1 MRLSAA
7 SSDVHR
13 SSYIARTIAEMTTS
27 SVPAAGMSLQ
37 KVMARYAVPRC
48 GPAVSNLLTSVTLYV
63 GLIGAACV
71 ALRVSPWL
79 AGGLS
84 VVAAGFLLRTF
95 IVFHDCAH
103 GSFLPSKRANAMLG
117 AALGVLV
124 YTPFALWRREHAIH
138 HATAGDL
145 DRRGVGDV
153 QTLTVDEYLALP
165 WWGRLRYWLFRN
177 PLVMFGLGPLWVVLL
192 GPRVVSWSSPRRL
205 QRSVLGTDLVLVVV
219 IAALCWLLGWQGFLV
234 VQLPAL
240 LVSGSIGIWL
250 FYVQHQFEDTYWQSS
265 ESWSYDDAAL
275 QGSSYL
281 RLPRVLQFLTGNI
294 GLHHVHHLSA
304 RIPNYNLQAA
314 HEENAALHGVPTIS
328 LLDGLRATRL
338 KLWDER
344 QGKLV
349 GFRVAH
355 ATPTR

>member
-1 MRLSAA
+1 MNHDGNGRGKNGE
-7 SSDVHR
+7 VHR
-13 SSYIARTIAEMTTS
+13 SAS
-27 SVPAAGMSLQ
+27 SVPAAGVSLQ
-37 KVMARYAVPRC
+37 KVMARYAVPRY
-48 GPAVSNLLTSVTLYV
+48 GPAVSNLLSSVTLYV

-71 ALRVSPWL
+71 ALRFSAWL

-103 GSFLPSKRANAMLG
+103 GSFVPSKRANALLG

-124 YTPFALWRREHAIH
+124 YTPFALWRRQHAIH

-153 QTLTVDEYLALP
+153 HTLTVEEYLALP

-177 PLVMFGLGPLWVVLL
+177 PVVMFGLGPLWVLLL
-192 GPRVVSWSSPRRL
+192 GPRLVSWSYPRRL

-219 IAALCWLLGWQGFLV
+219 IATLCWLLGWQGFLI

-250 FYVQHQFEDTYWQSS
+250 FYVQHQFEDTYWQSN

-294 GLHHVHHLSA
+294 GLHHVHHLNA
-304 RIPNYNLQAA
+304 RIPNYNLPAA
-314 HEENAALHGVPTIS
+314 HDENAALHSVPTIS

-344 QGKLV
+344 QRKLV

>member
-1 MRLSAA
+1 MK
-7 SSDVHR
+7 
-13 SSYIARTIAEMTTS
+13 TS
-27 SVPAAGMSLQ
+27 SVPTTGTSLQ
-37 KVMARYAVPRC
+37 KVLARYAVPRR
-48 GPAVSNLLTSVTLYV
+48 GRAVSNLLTSAVLYV
-63 GLIGAACV
+63 GLIGASCAV
-71 ALRVSPWL
+71 LGLSVWL

-84 VVAAGFLLRTF
+84 VIAAAFLLRTF

-103 GSFLPSKRANAMLG
+103 GSFLPSKRANALLG
-117 AALGVLV
+117 ATLGVLV
-124 YTPFALWRREHAIH
+124 YTPFAVWRREHAIH

-153 QTLTVDEYLALP
+153 QTLTVDEYHTLP
-165 WWGRLRYWLFRN
+165 WWSRLRYRLFRN
-177 PLVMFGLGPLWVVLL
+177 PFVMFGLGPLWVVLL
-192 GPRVVSWSSPRRL
+192 GPRVVSWSTPRRL
-205 QRSVLGTDLVLVVV
+205 QRSVLGTDLILVVL
-219 IAALCWLLGWQGFLV
+219 IAAFCWLLGWQGFLV

-250 FYVQHQFEDTYWQSS
+250 FYVQHQFEDTYWHSS

-314 HEENAALHGVPTIS
+314 HDENTALHGVPTIS

-344 QGKLV
+344 QRKLV
-349 GFRVAH
+349 GFRA
-355 ATPTR
+355 ARAAR

>member
-1 MRLSAA
+1 M
-7 SSDVHR
+7 V
-13 SSYIARTIAEMTTS
+13 TS
-27 SVPAAGMSLQ
+27 SSTAGTSLQ
-37 KVMARYAVPRC
+37 KVLARYAVPRRRL
-48 GPAVSNLLTSVTLYV
+48 AVSNLLSSVAVYV
-63 GLIGAACV
+63 GLIAASCV
-71 ALRVSPWL
+71 AVGFSRWL
-79 AGGLS
+79 AGALS
-84 VVAAGFLLRTF
+84 VIAAGFLLRTF

-103 GSFLPSKRANAMLG
+103 GSFLSSKRANAVLG

-124 YTPFALWRREHAIH
+124 YTPFAVWRREHAIH
-138 HATAGDL
+138 HATVGDL
-145 DRRGVGDV
+145 DRRGIGDV
-153 QTLTVDEYLALP
+153 QTLTVEEYRALRRLS
-165 WWGRLRYWLFRN
+165 RLRYRLFRN
-177 PLVMFGLGPLWVVLL
+177 PFVMFGLGPLWVVLL
-192 GPRVVSWSSPRRL
+192 GPRVVSWSTPRRL

-219 IAALCWLLGWQGFLV
+219 IGTLCWLLGWQAFLV

-314 HEENAALHGVPTIS
+314 HDENPALHGVPTIS

-338 KLWDER
+338 KLWDEQQR
-344 QGKLV
+344 KLV
-349 GFRVAH
+349 GFRA
-355 ATPTR
+355 ARAMG